1 MLRFC
6 SVEIIETRLKE
17 DSFGEDFLSEVTKN
31 IIELSLF
38 GLWELGRRFGF
49 FNDSLGVH
57 VVHEDF
63 VQLVTEDFIVDKANT
78 SFASILLDETRDL
91 GFSELDVE
99 GTNACSELKKI
110 QEIKCQNL
118 PQPHHSDPFW
128 AYQSQ

>member
-1 MLRFC
+1 VGGNVLRFC
-6 SVEIIETRLKE
+6 SVEIIESRLE
-17 DSFGEDFLSEVTKN
+17 RDSLGKDFLSEVTKN

-38 GLWELGRRFGF
+38 GLRELGRRFSF
-49 FNDSLGVH
+49 LNDSLGVH

-63 VQLVTEDFIVDKANT
+63 VQLVTEDLVVDKADT

-91 GFSELDVE
+91 DFSELNVE

-118 PQPHHSDPFW
+118 PQPHHSDPF
-128 AYQSQ
+128 